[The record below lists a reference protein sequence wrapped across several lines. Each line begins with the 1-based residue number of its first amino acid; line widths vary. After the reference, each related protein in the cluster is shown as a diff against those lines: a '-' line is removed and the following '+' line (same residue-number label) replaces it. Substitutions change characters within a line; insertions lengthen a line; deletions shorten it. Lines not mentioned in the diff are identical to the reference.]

1 MARFLLRD
9 GNKIFA
15 NIDPCTLDTYSYKDG
30 QGNDINALLSVKA
43 KRQLQKTIP
52 IPMPSLPIQARM
64 QLALNR
70 TSA

>member
-9 GNKIFA
+9 GNKILT
-15 NIDPCTLDTYSYKDG
+15 NIYPCTLDTYSYKDG

-43 KRQLQKTIP
+43 ERQLLNS

-64 QLALNR
+64 QLAMNR
-70 TSA
+70 ISA

>member
-9 GNKIFA
+9 GNKILT

-43 KRQLQKTIP
+43 ERQLLNSIL
-52 IPMPSLPIQARM
+52 MPSLLIQARM
-64 QLALNR
+64 QLAMNR
-70 TSA
+70 ISA

>member
-9 GNKIFA
+9 GNKVCA

-43 KRQLQKTIP
+43 ERQLLKTIQ
-52 IPMPSLPIQARM
+52 MPSLPIQARM
-64 QLALNR
+64 QLAMSR
-70 TSA
+70 ISA